1 MPLHSPRATHQW
13 SVVAV
18 EGEEGVR
25 GGQRER
31 TNAAGGGVGVAGGQ
45 ALLQTSQPFDKHAF
59 NLALRR
65 QVRLCLMCL
74 PYMSALN
81 VGHAVL
87 GDDMGRQ
94 RWGRWTWCGRPTASV
109 MTAFDNG
116 CLYA

>member
-1 MPLHSPRATHQW
+1 MGSERGLTRRE
-13 SVVAV
+13 VVWV
-18 EGEEGVR
+18 WWCGC
-25 GGQRER
+25 
-31 TNAAGGGVGVAGGQ
+31 GGQ

-81 VGHAVL
+81 LGHAVL

-94 RWGRWTWCGRPTASV
+94 RWGRWTCCGRPTASV
-109 MTAFDNG
+109 LTAFDNG
-116 CLYA
+116 CLYP